1 MLSLVLFIKEAKP
14 RGHSLQNFIFFFLNT
29 VSCTY
34 FHHKSIYR
42 IQSIVIIYSDGIDLG
57 NKLTLKAL

>member
-1 MLSLVLFIKEAKP
+1 MLSLVLFIKETKP
-14 RGHSLQNFIFFFLNT
+14 RGHFKISFFKNI
-29 VSCTY
+29 VSCIY

-42 IQSIVIIYSDGIDLG
+42 IQSIVIIYPDGIDLG